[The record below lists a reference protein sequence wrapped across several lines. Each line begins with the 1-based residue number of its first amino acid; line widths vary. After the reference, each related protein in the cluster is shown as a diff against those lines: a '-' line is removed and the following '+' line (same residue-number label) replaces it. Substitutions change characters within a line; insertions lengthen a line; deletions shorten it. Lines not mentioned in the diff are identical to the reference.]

1 MLRTAF
7 ERELQRLAEQIL
19 ALGSVVESN
28 LVEVVEV
35 LRRRDSVGAK
45 RLIAGDLEVN
55 RKRIDIMNSVLV
67 LIATQQPMARDL
79 RIIAS
84 TLEIVGELE
93 RINDYVKGIA
103 KIALTIEAQP
113 QHGLLAPLPR
123 MAEKTREMLHQAL
136 EAYSTRDADLARSIP
151 AGDDEVDALFNEFYR
166 GVVAYVVDKPEAVNL
181 ANHLEWTGHNL
192 ERAADRVTN
201 ICEWV
206 VYNATGVFA
215 EMDSEHEAPPTEKE

>member
-7 ERELQRLAEQIL
+7 ERELRRLTEQIL
-19 ALGSVVESN
+19 ALGSVVENN
-28 LVEVVEV
+28 LVEVIEV
-35 LRRRDSVGAK
+35 LRRRDGTGAQ

-55 RKRIDIMNSVLV
+55 RKRIDIMNDVLV
-67 LIATQQPMARDL
+67 LIATQQPMAGDL
-79 RIIAS
+79 RMIAS

-103 KIALTIEAQP
+103 KIALMIQGEP
-113 QHGLLAPLPR
+113 HHGLLGPLPR

-136 EAYSTRDADLARSIP
+136 EAYSSRDADLARAIP
-151 AGDDEVDALFNEFYR
+151 AGDDEVDVLFNEFYR
-166 GVVAYVVDKPEAVNL
+166 GVVAYVIDKPDAVDL
-181 ANHLEWTGHNL
+181 ANHLEWAGHNL

-215 EMDSEHEAPPTEKE
+215 EMDSELEAPPNEE